1 MTKMEITKK
10 IEELNN
16 REFYILMADRL
27 TRDDWNALANIKRE
41 REELEKKLN

>member
-27 TRDDWNALANIKRE
+27 TRRDWDLLADIKRE
-41 REELEKKLN
+41 RTELEKKLN